1 MFLHAVVLCIGILWH
16 WEVRVFNESVRVISD
31 QSDGDAFAGRAG
43 EGVKNAA
50 KGAKRSA
57 SEVIKEALAK
67 AGN

>member
-1 MFLHAVVLCIGILWH
+1 MLKTPCHAP
-16 WEVRVFNESVRVISD
+16 
-31 QSDGDAFAGRAG
+31 AGRAG